1 VVAVRLFGVVE
12 SERPEDLQKPP
23 SGSRLPPRAEQKTI
37 TTEAFSLRPPV
48 QRDRAVLVRMDS
60 VQAGQVSSLEGP
72 EIRIGRHPDNALVID
87 DEGMSRVHARVY
99 YADSAYYVEDCGSS
113 NGTYVNGARV
123 DRQKLTDSMIIQLGP
138 RVCLRFSV
146 TDANQE
152 QILRQLY
159 ESSVRDALTGAYNR
173 HFFHERLAAELS
185 YAGRHNSEA
194 SLLMFDVDLFKK
206 VNDTYGHLAGD
217 EVLKNV
223 AATTSRMLRTED
235 VFARYGGEEFV
246 VLLRGV
252 PIRGAQRAGER
263 LRTAI
268 EKSPTRAGD
277 RTIETTVSVGCA
289 SLACCERLNGDSLI
303 ATADRRLY
311 TAKRAGR
318 NRVIS
323 EG

>member
-1 VVAVRLFGVVE
+1 VRLFGVVE
-12 SERPEDLQKPP
+12 SERPADSNKPT
-23 SGSRLPPRAEQKTI
+23 SGARLPSRAEQKTI
-37 TTEAFSLRPPV
+37 TNESFSLRPPV

-60 VQAGQVSSLEGP
+60 VQAGQVTSLAGP
-72 EIRIGRHPDNALVID
+72 EIRIGRSPDNALVID

-99 YADSAYYVEDCGSS
+99 YEDGGYYVEDCGSS

-123 DRQKLTDSMIIQLGP
+123 DRQRLTDGVILQLGP

-173 HFFHERLAAELS
+173 HFFLERLAAELS

-194 SLLMFDVDLFKK
+194 SLLIFDVDHFKK
-206 VNDTYGHLAGD
+206 VNDTHGHLAGD
-217 EVLKNV
+217 EVLKSI
-223 AATTSRMLRTED
+223 AATTSRLLRTED

-268 EKSPTRAGD
+268 QSAPARTGNL
-277 RTIETTVSVGCA
+277 TIEATVSVGCA

-311 TAKRAGR
+311 LAKRAGR